1 MLCTS
6 LTRPTYND
14 KHRPAYVF
22 YYYMYYTGNCY
33 WLMNNTY
40 SFTLYI
46 HILGNILVIEF
57 SHAKLSATW
66 CSWYTNLHWGT
77 MRFIARYCIDVKI
90 YRWSCSIKIHHLKK
104 DKHGMVWSTTDLG
117 LQNAS
122 MFSFV
127 YSKTNYS
134 IKHQMFISLFLS
146 YKNQTNNYWVQGNII
161 YALQALALSNE
172 CDWFKNCIRKKKI

>member
-1 MLCTS
+1 MTS
-6 LTRPTYND
+6 TGRPMF
-14 KHRPAYVF
+14 F

-77 MRFIARYCIDVKI
+77 MRFIALYCIDVKI

-127 YSKTNYS
+127 YSKTNYP
-134 IKHQMFISLFLS
+134 IKHQMLFH
-146 YKNQTNNYWVQGNII
+146 YFYH
-161 YALQALALSNE
+161 
-172 CDWFKNCIRKKKI
+172 KKIRQTIIECRAT